1 MSEEFPEQH
10 VAEGGDEPAEE
21 SYEPAKGGSKSVEST
36 NWRDAITEPEL
47 RKVADRFNTPR
58 DAIKSVADMR
68 RKLSTAI
75 HVPSKDASNEELE
88 AFHKALGVPET
99 PGGYEFAVPEGY
111 EPTEADIEFQSNMAQ
126 AMYEAGVS
134 ADGASILIGQYN
146 EFAQK
151 QQEML
156 VQQDNAYAK
165 ETDLALRKEWGKDY
179 DRNLELAKR
188 ASRELLGKDFE
199 EAKELTDKNNRY
211 ILDNPL
217 MVKLF
222 ARIGGEMD
230 EGAVGPRLDTGE
242 RNSLEE
248 RIDELGNL
256 KMEALASGN
265 NSKAQ
270 RLDEEQH
277 ALIEKLYGGG
287 RPLVGQSN
295 RVA

>member
-1 MSEEFPEQH
+1 
-10 VAEGGDEPAEE
+10 
-21 SYEPAKGGSKSVEST
+21 
-36 NWRDAITEPEL
+36 
-47 RKVADRFNTPR
+47 
-58 DAIKSVADMR
+58 
-68 RKLSTAI
+68 
-75 HVPSKDASNEELE
+75 
-88 AFHKALGVPET
+88 
-99 PGGYEFAVPEGY
+99 
-111 EPTEADIEFQSNMAQ
+111 
-126 AMYEAGVS
+126 
-134 ADGASILIGQYN
+134 
-146 EFAQK
+146 
-151 QQEML
+151 ML

-199 EAKELTDKNNRY
+199 EAKELTDNNNRY